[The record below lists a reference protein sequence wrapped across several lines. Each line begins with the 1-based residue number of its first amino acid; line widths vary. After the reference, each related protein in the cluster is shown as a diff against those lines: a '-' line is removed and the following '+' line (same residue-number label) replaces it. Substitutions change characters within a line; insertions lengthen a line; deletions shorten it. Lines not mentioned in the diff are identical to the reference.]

1 VRKVLY
7 FQKLSKFRK
16 VGLLLSENEVLR
28 GFRKIKILENNLKD
42 LGCQARV
49 SQGSKQ
55 VLGGER

>member
-1 VRKVLY
+1 
-7 FQKLSKFRK
+7 

-28 GFRKIKILENNLKD
+28 GFRKNKILENNLED

-55 VLGGER
+55 VLDRER